1 MKGPSLAEVA
11 TAKVREAQRLV
22 RLQRS
27 YEAEGVAGDAK
38 AAWGDGEGDHEFMCI
53 HTYIIIYN
61 YIDIIIIILIVII
74 ITYIYI
80 NTHVV

>member
-38 AAWGDGEGDHEFMCI
+38 AGWGDGEWDREFMCMYI
-53 HTYIIIYN
+53 YIYTYIHYYIYI
-61 YIDIIIIILIVII
+61 YIDIIIIII
-74 ITYIYI
+74 
-80 NTHVV
+80 

>member
-38 AAWGDGEGDHEFMCI
+38 AGWGDGEGDREFMCVYI
-53 HTYIIIYN
+53 IYTYIHYYI
-61 YIDIIIIILIVII
+61 YIDIIIITII
-74 ITYIYI
+74 IIYIYR

>member
-38 AAWGDGEGDHEFMCI
+38 AGWGDGEWDREFMCMYIYI
-53 HTYIIIYN
+53 HTYIHYYIYRHYYYYN
-61 YIDIIIIILIVII
+61 IIII
-74 ITYIYI
+74 YI
-80 NTHVV
+80 